1 MDLLPMERAMV
12 RTDLMPK
19 YRKEPHLARHA
30 GAFALSC
37 LFHATFFGLLLGVML
52 VYRAKSMPP
61 PSRSQAGVPSII
73 LSTVV
78 ITPPSPSTPTPPPP
92 KPETSVVAATPPDV
106 VPKVP
111 PPVDHGVQVL
121 PPQPS
126 KTMAVTP
133 TKPVPTQPATAPE
146 TPVAKAS
153 PAKPK
158 PAAPASFASSY
169 APGQN
174 MLPHPPYPE
183 DAQNLGETGT
193 VVMLVTFNLA
203 GDVTQAKV
211 SQSSGVRL
219 LDTSTRSF
227 ILTHWHSATLAGRTM
242 TQPVRY
248 TEE

>member
-1 MDLLPMERAMV
+1 MGLLPMERAMV

-19 YRKEPHLARHA
+19 HRKEPHLARHA

-37 LFHATFFGLLLGVML
+37 VFHATFFGLLLCATL
-52 VYRAKSMPP
+52 VYRARWMPP
-61 PSRSQAGVPSII
+61 PSRSQAGVPSIT
-73 LSTVV
+73 LSTLV
-78 ITPPSPSTPTPPPP
+78 ITPPSLSTPTPPSP
-92 KPETSVVAATPPDV
+92 KPETPVVAATPPDL

-111 PPVDHGVQVL
+111 PPVDKGVPVL

-126 KTMAVTP
+126 KTVAVAPTP
-133 TKPVPTQPATAPE
+133 PAHAPA

-158 PAAPASFASSY
+158 PAASASFASSY

-174 MLPHPPYPE
+174 VLPHPPYPE

-193 VVMLVTFNLA
+193 VMMSVTFNLA
-203 GDVTQAKV
+203 GDVTQAEV

-227 ILTHWHSATLAGRTM
+227 ILTHWHSTTFAGQTVM
-242 TQPVRY
+242 QPIRY